1 MLLQLAVTIIGI
13 GRKAGAPLACTRGA
27 PSASRGWEDGGAGVV
42 GMIWMNVVMVSG
54 FTVVTAAA
62 PTSSSRPSTPPP
74 VVGEGSSLTTPLA
87 MATSTKGG
95 TGKERS
101 HPRGTWTRR
110 VVLNMAAVTMMPVQP
125 AAMVDAD
132 MMPMPPP
139 DDLPDD
145 LLDDWMAAP
154 VVTMTAA
161 EMIVVTVGNAMVLRP
176 LTVQGEGNAGST
188 G

>member
-1 MLLQLAVTIIGI
+1 
-13 GRKAGAPLACTRGA
+13 
-27 PSASRGWEDGGAGVV
+27 
-42 GMIWMNVVMVSG
+42 
-54 FTVVTAAA
+54 
-62 PTSSSRPSTPPP
+62 
-74 VVGEGSSLTTPLA
+74 
-87 MATSTKGG
+87 
-95 TGKERS
+95 
-101 HPRGTWTRR
+101 
-110 VVLNMAAVTMMPVQP
+110 
-125 AAMVDAD
+125 MVDAD

-145 LLDDWMAAP
+145 LLDDWRAAP